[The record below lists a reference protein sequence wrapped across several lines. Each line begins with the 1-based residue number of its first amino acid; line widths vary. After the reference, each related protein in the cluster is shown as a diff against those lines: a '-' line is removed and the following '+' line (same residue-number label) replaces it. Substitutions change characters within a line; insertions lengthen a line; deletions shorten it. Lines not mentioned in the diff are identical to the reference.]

1 VTLLVPVRLAEDG
14 FRRDPAAEP
23 ELRDRL
29 EQVLRYYGVP
39 YQRTEHG
46 LRVDGSVAADT
57 DLVWNFTTKA
67 QDPEWLAGHPGQG

>member
-1 VTLLVPVRLAEDG
+1 MTLLVPVRRADDG

-23 ELRDRL
+23 ALRDRL

-39 YQRTEHG
+39 YQRTEYG
-46 LRVDGSVAADT
+46 LRVDRSVAADT

-67 QDPEWLAGHPGQG
+67 QDPDWLAEHPG

>member
-1 VTLLVPVRLAEDG
+1 
-14 FRRDPAAEP
+14 
-23 ELRDRL
+23 
-29 EQVLRYYGVP
+29 VLRYYGVP

-67 QDPEWLAGHPGQG
+67 EDPEWLAGHPGQG

>member
-1 VTLLVPVRLAEDG
+1 VTLLVPVRLEGDG

-29 EQVLRYYGVP
+29 EQVLRHYGVP
-39 YQRTEHG
+39 YQRTDHG
-46 LRVDGSVAADT
+46 LRVDASVASDS

-67 QDPEWLAGHPGQG
+67 EDAEWLATHP